1 MGVPAVHPHTHF
13 PALPVEG
20 ADDSAVQVETWEDL
34 ACKDAAAWRR
44 MLDATILPAYGDRV
58 RFVAHDFPLDKHPW
72 AEAAAM
78 ASRRFASWDSAAG
91 IEFRRYCLFHLE
103 DISVE
108 NLPERVADF
117 AVAQGFDA
125 EDAELSLRSEDLRDA
140 VRADAKAGASRGVEK
155 TPTLFIGERALVETF
170 SLKAVEEAI
179 EAALAAASGR

>member
-1 MGVPAVHPHTHF
+1 M
-13 PALPVEG
+13 EG
-20 ADDSAVQVETWEDL
+20 ASDASVQVETWEDL

-44 MLDATILPAYGDRV
+44 MLDASVLPAYGDRV
-58 RFVAHDFPLDKHPW
+58 CFVAYDFPLDKHPW

-78 ASRRFASWDSAAG
+78 ASRRFASWDSALG
-91 IEFRRYCLFHLE
+91 VEFRRYCLTHLE

-117 AVAQGFDA
+117 AVANGYDA

-140 VRADAKAGASRGVEK
+140 VRADAKAGAQRGVRK
-155 TPTLFIGERALVETF
+155 TPTVFIGERELVESFT
-170 SLKAVEEAI
+170 LKAVEESI